1 VSEPIDEKPDQ
12 NAKPVGDETPEIDRE
27 QSEAP
32 EQTAADAAPDEPAK
46 VAAPVSDELRLPR
59 EVLSEHAL
67 HARSRRDF
75 LVLGA
80 GAVGLAAAW
89 GWVLTRPEVGGIPAP
104 LRGMMEWNRRVSQ
117 ALLGTRRM
125 ARTFPVSDAVA
136 ELRVNGD
143 IGITQDL
150 DLDKW
155 RLQVFGLPNP
165 QRFPQF
171 SEDASGW
178 DYGTDDGLSYGKS
191 TNGAIPDAGS
201 AAPDATTNANP
212 KQPGLLLTLDDLKKL
227 PHAETVTE
235 LKCIEGWSVIAHW
248 GGVRMVDFLD
258 YYGAPAMKYVGFE
271 TPDGSFYASLDMA
284 TMRHPQT
291 LLAFELN
298 GQPLPVLHGAPL
310 RLATPLKYGYKQI
323 KQVSKIF
330 FSDVRPRDYWV
341 ENGYDWYGGH

>member
-1 VSEPIDEKPDQ
+1 MDEKP
-12 NAKPVGDETPEIDRE
+12 EIDPE
-27 QSEAP
+27 QLAAP
-32 EQTAADAAPDEPAK
+32 EEVAEVAAPEES
-46 VAAPVSDELRLPR
+46 VEIAAPVSDAPRLPR
-59 EVLSEHAL
+59 QEISEHAL
-67 HARSRRDF
+67 HTRSRRDF
-75 LVLGA
+75 LALGA
-80 GAVGLAAAW
+80 GALALAAAW
-89 GWVLTRPEVGGIPAP
+89 GWVLTRPEEGGLPAP

-117 ALLGTRRM
+117 AVLGTRRM
-125 ARTFPVSDAVA
+125 ARTFPVSEAVPN
-136 ELRVNGD
+136 LRVNGD

-155 RLQVFGLPNP
+155 RLQVFGLPNAK
-165 QRFPQF
+165 RFPQF
-171 SEDASGW
+171 SADAGGW
-178 DYGTDDGLSYGKS
+178 NYGGDDDGLSYGKS
-191 TNGAIPDAGS
+191 SGGAIPQSDA
-201 AAPDATTNANP
+201 AAPDAAGNP
-212 KQPGLLLTLDDLKKL
+212 KQPGLLLMLDDLKKL

-271 TPDGSFYASLDMA
+271 TPGGDFYASLDMA

-323 KQVSKIF
+323 KQISKIF
-330 FSDVRPRDYWV
+330 FSDTRPRDYWV

>member
-1 VSEPIDEKPDQ
+1 VSE
-12 NAKPVGDETPEIDRE
+12 
-27 QSEAP
+27 
-32 EQTAADAAPDEPAK
+32 
-46 VAAPVSDELRLPR
+46 
-59 EVLSEHAL
+59 
-67 HARSRRDF
+67 
-75 LVLGA
+75 
-80 GAVGLAAAW
+80 AV
-89 GWVLTRPEVGGIPAP
+89 T
-104 LRGMMEWNRRVSQ
+104 
-117 ALLGTRRM
+117 
-125 ARTFPVSDAVA
+125 

-155 RLQVFGLPNP
+155 RLQVFDLPNA
-165 QRFPQF
+165 QKFAQF
-171 SEDASGW
+171 SADAGAW
-178 DYGTDDGLSYGKS
+178 NYGGDDDGLSYGK
-191 TNGAIPDAGS
+191 NAGGGIPQSGDTAPTAGS
-201 AAPDATTNANP
+201 P
-212 KQPGLLLTLDDLKKL
+212 KQAGLLLTLDDLKKL

-248 GGVRMVDFLD
+248 GGVRMLDFLD

-271 TPDGSFYASLDMA
+271 TPGGDFYASLDME

-323 KQVSKIF
+323 KQISKIF
-330 FSDVRPRDYWV
+330 FSDTRPRDYWV